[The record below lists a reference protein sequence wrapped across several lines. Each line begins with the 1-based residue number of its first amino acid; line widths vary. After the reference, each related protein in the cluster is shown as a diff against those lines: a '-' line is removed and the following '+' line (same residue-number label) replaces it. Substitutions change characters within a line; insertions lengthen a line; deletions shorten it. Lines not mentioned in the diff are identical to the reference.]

1 MPHSN
6 HHPDAEPLTPAIPPN
21 GMTVLAR
28 RYLIRDEHDRVLE
41 TPAELLRRVARCIA
55 EGDLAYGKTPEA
67 VDALTEEFYSL
78 MARLEFLPNSP
89 TLMNAGR
96 PLGQLSACFV
106 LPIDDSMESIFE
118 TLKHTALIHQ
128 SGGGTGFSFSALR
141 PKGDVVRSTM
151 GVSSGPVSFMEV
163 YNAATEAIKQG
174 GTRRGANMGVLQ
186 IDHPDIESFI
196 SAKDN
201 LRKVNNFNISISVTD
216 AFMQAVADDSDFP
229 LRHPNS
235 GQVVKTVPARQLF
248 NQIIDCAWRTGEP
261 GLVFI
266 DRINADNPTPALG
279 RIESTNPCGEVPLLP
294 YEACNLG
301 SINLGRMLT
310 EQNQL
315 DWKKLAAVT
324 RQATH
329 FLDNVITRNR
339 FPIPEIQ
346 RMVEGNRKI
355 GLGVMGWADCLLA
368 LGLPYNSEA
377 AIELAREVAAW
388 IDYHAKLASIELA
401 RQRGSFPTFA
411 ESRYAQGHWL
421 IEKHGGHPT
430 QRVTRQ
436 DWQTLSD
443 QIQQHG
449 LRNATTT
456 CVAPTGTISIIAGAS
471 GGIEPVFALV
481 FTRNI
486 MDNTRML
493 EVHPQFAAWLEANRL
508 NTPELL
514 EQVAQQ
520 GGVQGLTELPTELQ
534 RLFVTS
540 FDIEPQWHVRMQAAF
555 QAFTDNGVSK
565 TINFPEQA
573 THEAIAETYQL
584 AYQLGI
590 KGITVYRNNSR
601 LDQPMSLEAPTPTHS
616 TTEADA
622 SQTLEAQ
629 ESETTPVNP
638 AIRCVDCD

>member
-1 MPHSN
+1 MATLPN
-6 HHPDAEPLTPAIPPN
+6 HPEPEALIPAIPPN
-21 GMTVLAR
+21 GMTVLSR
-28 RYLIRDEHDRVLE
+28 RYLIRDEHDQVLE
-41 TPAELLRRVARCIA
+41 TPTDLLRRVARFIA
-55 EGDLAYGKTPEA
+55 EGDLTYGKTPAEVAALAEA
-67 VDALTEEFYSL
+67 FYAL
-78 MARLEFLPNSP
+78 MAQLEFLPNSP

-106 LPIDDSMESIFE
+106 LPIEDSMASIFE

-128 SGGGTGFSFSALR
+128 SGGGTGFCFSRLR

-174 GTRRGANMGVLQ
+174 GTRRGANMGILQ

-196 SAKDN
+196 SAKDD
-201 LRKVNNFNISISVTD
+201 LRKVNNFNISITITD
-216 AFMQAVADDSDFP
+216 AFMQAVADDADFP

-235 GQVVKTVPARQLF
+235 EQVVKRVPARKLF
-248 NQIIDCAWRTGEP
+248 NQIIDSAWRTGEP

-301 SINLGRMLT
+301 SINLGRMLD
-310 EQNQL
+310 EHNRL
-315 DWKKLAAVT
+315 DWEKLAHVVRLT
-324 RQATH
+324 TH
-329 FLDNVITRNR
+329 FLDNVITQNR
-339 FPIPEIQ
+339 FPIPQIQ
-346 RMVEGNRKI
+346 HMVEGNRKI

-368 LGLPYNSEA
+368 LGLPYNSEE
-377 AIELAREVAAW
+377 AILLAREVAAW
-388 IDYHAKLASIELA
+388 IDYHSKLASVELA
-401 RQRGSFPTFA
+401 KQRGSFPTFA
-411 ESRYAQGHWL
+411 ESRYAQGQWL
-421 IEKHGGHPT
+421 LEKHGAKPT
-430 QRVTRQ
+430 QRLTHKS
-436 DWQTLSD
+436 WQVLND
-443 QIQQHG
+443 AIQHHG

-481 FTRNI
+481 FTRNV

-493 EVHPQFAAWLEANRL
+493 EVHPQFAAWLNGHNL
-508 NTPELL
+508 NLPELL
-514 EQVAQQ
+514 ERVAQQ
-520 GGVQGLTELPTELQ
+520 GGVQGLPQIPDEIQ

-555 QAFTDNGVSK
+555 QEFTDNGVSK

-573 THEAIAETYQL
+573 TREAIAETYQL
-584 AYQLGI
+584 AFKLGI

-601 LDQPMSLEAPTPTHS
+601 MDQPMSLESPQAENEASLPS
-616 TTEADA
+616 TEDVGP
-622 SQTLEAQ
+622 SHQ
-629 ESETTPVNP
+629 
-638 AIRCVDCD
+638 AIRCIECD